1 MIFSNESDNNKRP
14 SLMDAMINAINN
26 KAPNDIPL
34 ELMESSVFF
43 VVASLANS
51 FYGYRIKK
59 TDGSESMVNYFGL
72 SFFESGGGKN
82 LSYEATAE
90 LFKEVIDF
98 YPNAISTAF
107 KKNKNAPNG
116 DSLIRD
122 EDFYMI
128 PDSFFTPID
137 GTKEGFQKLM
147 QGMSVVNGSSL
158 NLVED
163 EFGDIL
169 MNADMLSRIKSA
181 WDNGEAKGKTTAS
194 SKYFSLKGVC
204 VNILSFGSPHSI
216 QKSRVK
222 SDKLDDILIEGFLRR
237 SFIFYSR
244 YTKIVRNKQKGKMLE
259 IDAIAIKNECNE
271 WRDTMVKPTVEK
283 RQYITISKQAQ
294 DMIDDYIDNWIELTN
309 RNTKDLFNRAM
320 VTSAEK
326 LIRLAGIIAIMDFS
340 TSIEQR
346 HMSYAIDF
354 SDRTVDMAK
363 KIFEKEPKYVK
374 IFDVCRDMLV
384 ARHDIMEDADI
395 QVIKSFDENIELSEE
410 YGEKMGY
417 ALIRHKIGKTMFY
430 KFESLHKVD
439 EDKISM
445 SISKDLA
452 QGYETKVGRWIEL
465 HKLLSAD
472 INYSAGSFKD
482 NHRNKENYLG
492 SQDVVIFDIDGGMSL
507 NIAKAFFSQWKC
519 IIATTKSHQ
528 KDKNGIICDRYR
540 VILLPNVKLELDS
553 ERYSEFMKN
562 IINKLSIP
570 ADMSCTDSSRFYY
583 GYSGSEIWYSESQNR
598 FDISCC
604 IPETK
609 KDKEQKERYESNKN
623 IKSTSGVDRYFLQEM
638 SNGNRNNMLLKYC
651 LMMKDAGE
659 DWREKTLGLNSMLT
673 EPLNEMEIEH
683 TIFKTA
689 GKK

>member
-1 MIFSNESDNNKRP
+1 
-14 SLMDAMINAINN
+14 MDAFFKSINN
-26 KAPNDIPL
+26 KAPNEIPL
-34 ELMESSVFF
+34 ELMESSAFF

-51 FYGYRIKK
+51 LKGYRIQKD
-59 TDGSESMVNYFGL
+59 DGSISMLNYFGL

-82 LSYEATAE
+82 LSYEASAE
-90 LFKEVIDF
+90 LFKEVVDYYPIDIA
-98 YPNAISTAF
+98 NTF
-107 KKNKNAPNG
+107 KRNKKAPNG
-116 DSLIRD
+116 DILIRD
-122 EDFYMI
+122 EEFYMI

-158 NLVED
+158 NLIED

-244 YTKIVRNKQKGKMLE
+244 YTKIVRNKNKGKMLE
-259 IDAIAIKNECNE
+259 IDSIGIKNECTE
-271 WRDTMVKPTVEK
+271 WRDTMIKSTKDEMQIIK
-283 RQYITISKQAQ
+283 ISKKAQ
-294 DMIDDYIDNWIELTN
+294 EIVDDYIDKWIEFTN

-320 VTSAEK
+320 VSSAEK
-326 LIRLAGIIAIMDFS
+326 ILRLAGLIAIMDFS
-340 TSIEQR
+340 TTIEQS
-346 HMSYAIDF
+346 HIEYAIDF

-363 KIFEKEPKYVK
+363 KIFEKEPKFVK
-374 IFDVCRDMLV
+374 IFDICRDLIV

-395 QVIKSFDENIELSEE
+395 QGIKSFDENIELSEE

-430 KFESLHKVD
+430 KFESLHTVD
-439 EDKISM
+439 EDKISI
-445 SISKDLA
+445 SISHDLA
-452 QGYETKVGRWIEL
+452 QGYETKTGRWVEL
-465 HKLLSAD
+465 HKLLSSN

-482 NHRNKENYLG
+482 NHRNKDNYLG
-492 SQDVVIFDIDGGMSL
+492 SQDVIIFDIDGGMSL

-528 KDKNGIICDRYR
+528 IEKNGIVCDRYR
-540 VILLPNVKLELDS
+540 VVLLPNVKLELDS

-562 IINKLSIP
+562 IIKKLAIP
-570 ADMSCTDSSRFYY
+570 ADMACTDSSRFYY
-583 GYSGSEIWYSESQNR
+583 GYSGSEVWYSEGISR

-609 KDKEQKERYESNKN
+609 KEKEQKERYESNKN
-623 IKSTSGVDRYFLQEM
+623 IKSSSGVDKYFLQEM

-673 EPLNEMEIEH
+673 EPLGELEIEH

-689 GKK
+689 SK